1 MQKLWK
7 KPTAEVTQAMSEVFT
22 NMDDLN
28 VKPVMPTDDEPGSPA
43 DKQLM
48 VRCTQSEKDLWK
60 QAADTSG
67 ETLAA
72 FVRRALNDSAT
83 KLSNC
88 AHPRNMVKFYPWG
101 NPQFFCLTCKERID
115 MGQIGR

>member
-1 MQKLWK
+1 MND
-7 KPTAEVTQAMSEVFT
+7 VVSEMV
-22 NMDDLN
+22 DIN

-60 QAADTSG
+60 QASDIGG

-72 FVRRALNDSAT
+72 FVRRALNDAST
-83 KLSNC
+83 KMLSC
-88 AHPRNMVKFYPWG
+88 SHPKHMVKFYPWG
-101 NPQFFCLTCKERID
+101 SPQFVCLSCNKRIE
-115 MGQIGR
+115 MGAIGQ